1 MRREWRQRMNSNG
14 AFKRI
19 KKGLF
24 RIPNSIF
31 LVGDESTGSATI
43 GEVLHCLRHWRR
55 IWDRSPV
62 RWEDVQDAYSLPANC
77 TYIWKCLESGE
88 LAAAAKSQAGK
99 AAGLDGW
106 SGDELDAFPPKLLAN
121 ASPSC
126 YAYGSP
132 EQLKAIAIL
141 FRWTEDVSHKC
152 TFPRLLLHDNAV
164 RQLQCPVRTCG
175 RFRSNARVGE

>member
-106 SGDELDAFPPKLLAN
+106 SGDELDAFPR
-121 ASPSC
+121 SC
-126 YAYGSP
+126 LPMLRRA
-132 EQLKAIAIL
+132 A
-141 FRWTEDVSHKC
+141 THMV
-152 TFPRLLLHDNAV
+152 
-164 RQLQCPVRTCG
+164 LQN
-175 RFRSNARVGE
+175 S